1 MAFDRLHHLSP
12 AFGAVE
18 DDGAVKF
25 EGELQLSLED
35 FAHARRNRL
44 RAQPVETDLAN
55 AGEKVW
61 EVWEVN
67 TFQTF
72 LFRFPRVYADEVAS
86 DEQLAN
92 RRVVAGYMAMC
103 VSHCPPIISFAE
115 GDVRQCRRKWY
126 NIRPMKTK
134 PLFLVLSA
142 PSGCGKST
150 LIDMILQEY
159 CDIVYSISCTTR
171 APRGEEED
179 GLDYHFKTKERFE
192 ELIGE
197 GAFIEYAKVH
207 GNYYGTLKQP
217 IEEVLAEGNSMIL
230 DIDVQGAAKV
240 RDYVRKLPN
249 TDPLKIGYVDI
260 FINPPSMEE
269 LRARLEGRGTD
280 SPEVIEKRL
289 LNAEGE
295 MARAGEYMYR
305 VTNDD
310 LGMCYKR
317 LCDLIDALSGRM

>member
-1 MAFDRLHHLSP
+1 
-12 AFGAVE
+12 
-18 DDGAVKF
+18 
-25 EGELQLSLED
+25 
-35 FAHARRNRL
+35 
-44 RAQPVETDLAN
+44 
-55 AGEKVW
+55 
-61 EVWEVN
+61 
-67 TFQTF
+67 
-72 LFRFPRVYADEVAS
+72 
-86 DEQLAN
+86 
-92 RRVVAGYMAMC
+92 
-103 VSHCPPIISFAE
+103 
-115 GDVRQCRRKWY
+115 
-126 NIRPMKTK
+126 MKTK

-179 GLDYHFKTKERFE
+179 GLDYHFKSKARFE
-192 ELIGE
+192 ELIKE

-207 GNYYGTLKQP
+207 DNYYGTLKQP

-240 RDYVRKLPN
+240 RDYVRNLPN

-260 FINPPSMEE
+260 FINPPSMED
-269 LRARLEGRGTD
+269 LRSRLEGRGTD
-280 SPEVIEKRL
+280 SQAVIEKRL

-295 MARAGEYMYR
+295 MARAGEYMFQ